1 MRPPLFARHDQDEA
15 DACEGPFEGMP
26 ACWYS
31 GANRW
36 VTRHFFLSV
45 DALGERIYNGQE
57 LEEAQ
62 RYFRIPLDWTSTEAA
77 LRSLI
82 GALADNRYGP
92 AILDWCA
99 GRTIHQDR
107 LDELE
112 AMLRGASSEWTVGWD
127 EHGVPELQHRIDRTV
142 TVAVRTSAGDG
153 SRPAHYLATAWS
165 KVYGQHPDPSAGYA
179 AAVKAVE
186 AAAKPVVSPNNTR
199 TTLGTLIRDM
209 RAAPHKWKT
218 VLEPS
223 SGGSGVPEVIGIMEL
238 LWTSHLDR
246 HGSSSPS
253 APLSVSAPEAEA
265 GVHLAATLVHLFQ
278 SGAISVI

>member
-1 MRPPLFARHDQDEA
+1 MRPPLFARDNHNEA
-15 DACEGPFEGMP
+15 DAWEGPFEGMP
-26 ACWYS
+26 PWLFS

-36 VTRHFFLSV
+36 VTGLFILGT
-45 DALGERIYNGQE
+45 DAFGSRVYDAPG
-57 LEEAQ
+57 LEEIQ
-62 RYFRIPLDWTSTEAA
+62 RYLRIPFDWTSTEAA

-82 GALADNRYGP
+82 GALADNKYGP

-99 GRTIHQDR
+99 GRTIDQDK

-112 AMLRGASSEWTVGWD
+112 AMLCGASSEWTVGGD
-127 EHGVPELQHRIDRTV
+127 EHGVPELQHRTDPTV

-153 SRPAHYLATAWS
+153 SRPAHHLATAWS

-186 AAAKPVVSPNNTR
+186 AAATPVVSPNNTR
-199 TTLGTLIRDM
+199 ATLGTLIRDI
-209 RAAPHKWKT
+209 RAGPHKWKT

-223 SGGSGVPEVIGIMEL
+223 NGGSGVSEVIGMMEL
-238 LWTSHLDR
+238 LWTSQLDR
-246 HGSSSPS
+246 HGSSSPG

-265 GVHLAATLVHLFQ
+265 VVHLAATLVHLFQ
-278 SGAISVI
+278 SGAISVV